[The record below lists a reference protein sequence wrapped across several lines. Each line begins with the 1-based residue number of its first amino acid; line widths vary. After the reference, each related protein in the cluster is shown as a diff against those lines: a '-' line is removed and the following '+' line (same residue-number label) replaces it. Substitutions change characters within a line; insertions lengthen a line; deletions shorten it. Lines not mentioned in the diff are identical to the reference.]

1 MEMTPQRRLTRIRIG
16 MMTHPVFCAYAPL
29 SQTCPIVWDSS
40 LPTACT
46 DGWTIRINPEFFMS
60 LNERQAAFVLLH
72 EVCHVGYQHLW
83 LYRHL
88 AKENMRLANVA
99 MDNFINLHL
108 VDMQA
113 AAPSNAGPAFLEMPE
128 IGIKPDPKYRGLST
142 EQIYRLLQE
151 KAKEN
156 EGNGGDATDGMGEPH
171 DQHDFSG
178 APQPGQ
184 GEDSDEGGGSGAEPT
199 RSGPTQAQR
208 DQIEQAMREGY
219 QMAKRMGSES
229 GAGVLRDLRSV
240 FDPKQ
245 DWRELLRE
253 FVRQTIRGSDQS
265 TWARPNRRLLAS
277 GVYMP
282 GSMSEQMETLAVVFD
297 TSGSTFYGDDLN
309 VFMAELTAVISA
321 VAPERTLVLH
331 TDTRVQKA
339 EWFERGAF
347 DPAVFAAKGGGGTN
361 LPVAFEWMAEHQ
373 VVPQACIVFTDGDTP
388 FGQPQTYPVL
398 WAIHSYFNTTA
409 PWGQTINLK

>member
-29 SQTCPIVWDSS
+29 SQTCPIVWDST

-46 DGWTIRINPEFFMS
+46 DGWTIRLNPEFFMA
-60 LNERQAAFVLLH
+60 LNEKQAAFVLLH

-88 AKENMRLANVA
+88 TKENMRLANVA

-108 VDMQA
+108 SDMQA
-113 AAPSNAGPAFLEMPE
+113 ASTAAFIEMPDV
-128 IGIKPDPKYRGLST
+128 GIKPNPPYRGLNT
-142 EQIYRLLQE
+142 EQIYRLLQQQ
-151 KAKEN
+151 AKEN
-156 EGNGGDATDGMGEPH
+156 ESNGKDATEGMGDPH
-171 DQHDFSG
+171 DEHDFSG
-178 APQPGQ
+178 AQPPDDGDH
-184 GEDSDEGGGSGAEPT
+184 ERDSQTEGGGAGGDPEP
-199 RSGPTQAQR
+199 GPTQAQR

-219 QMAKRMGSES
+219 QMAKRMGTGS
-229 GAGVLRDLRSV
+229 GEGLLRDLRSA

-253 FVRQTIRGSDQS
+253 FVRQTIRGADQS

-282 GSMSEQMETLAVVFD
+282 GSLSEQMETLAVVFD
-297 TSGSTFYGDDLN
+297 TSGSTFYSDDLK

-331 TDTRVQKA
+331 TDTSVAKA
-339 EWFERGAF
+339 EWFERGDF
-347 DPAVFAAKGGGGTN
+347 NPDSFKAKGGGGTN
-361 LPVAFEWMAEHQ
+361 LPVAFDWMAEHQ
-373 VVPQACIVFTDGDTP
+373 VYPQACIVFTDGDTP
-388 FGQPQTYPVL
+388 FGQSQTYPVL
-398 WAIHSYFNTTA
+398 WAIHSHFNLTA
-409 PWGQTINLK
+409 PWGQTINLS